1 VHRPAIAGSDVVE
14 RVARG
19 HREVSGHSAVL
30 GLGNPAPVS
39 ELAAAAFTVMAFE
52 VPVIVA
58 FPVSVAVIVWLPRVF
73 KWPGTYRSRWSEW
86 YSPATPA

>member
-1 VHRPAIAGSDVVE
+1 MLLSASRAVTVKFPATP
-14 RVARG
+14 
-19 HREVSGHSAVL
+19 AVL
-30 GLGNPAPVS
+30 GLGNPATVS

-73 KWPGTYRSRWSEW
+73 KVAERTGPAGQSGIR
-86 YSPATPA
+86 PATPPENPCW